1 MQLPKGKIMLWS
13 FSFFLDLT
21 EMWFSFDS
29 SHLGSFVK
37 SSFSLQSGALEI
49 RKLQPNFLFRFFF
62 KLAIFISF
70 WGFQEGED
78 EEGVEGRR
86 RRRRQR
92 VARGRPEHKEVEI
105 IRRNFCLAITK
116 PLQHIVPSTTPLLS
130 GSKVFLPKAFSN
142 LCIFLMF
149 CFFKRWSSSVV
160 IRNTF
165 IFQFYCFNVNEI
177 LLFCSLTTFSE
188 SCGSDF
194 YV

>member
-105 IRRNFCLAITK
+105 IRRNFCLAITN
-116 PLQHIVPSTTPLLS
+116 LFSTLS
-130 GSKVFLPKAFSN
+130 LPQLRCWADQKYFCRKLFPTFASFLCSAF
-142 LCIFLMF
+142 LKRIQKIFVYIL
-149 CFFKRWSSSVV
+149 
-160 IRNTF
+160 
-165 IFQFYCFNVNEI
+165 FQRP
-177 LLFCSLTTFSE
+177 SLTIINKH
-188 SCGSDF
+188 
-194 YV
+194 